1 MGGTA
6 LRAQLMRRKPVA
18 ALLRM
23 EPYATMFENERPES
37 RIIAE
42 LYYPDIDKLFAS
54 LGLSLD
60 DFYAVADKDGRHAWG
75 RPETPSEG
83 RGVSLQSLVRA
94 SRQCF
99 PAATGNPERAR
110 TWLKSVTFP
119 TSVPGWC

>member
-75 RPETPSEG
+75 RPET
-83 RGVSLQSLVRA
+83 VSLLESLVRA

-99 PAATGNPERAR
+99 PAATGNPERAP